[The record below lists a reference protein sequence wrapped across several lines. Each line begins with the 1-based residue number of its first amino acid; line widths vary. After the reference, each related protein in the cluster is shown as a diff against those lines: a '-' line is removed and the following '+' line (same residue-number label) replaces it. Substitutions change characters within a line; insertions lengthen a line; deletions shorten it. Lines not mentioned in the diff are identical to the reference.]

1 VSPVSINIHVAD
13 PDAIRD
19 IVTHRGD
26 FQRPTAELSTSPSL
40 VRCL

>member
-19 IVTHRGD
+19 IVTRRGD